1 MSAPYGRS
9 VEEVFGSPGKNP
21 LSKAALSSL
30 KELAP
35 YLATPLRSLVQ
46 ELKSRGCAAVL
57 CQEYEF
63 PLFDVCVATQR
74 LHKLPVFGVFQGG
87 DYRRWRIEGAIRP
100 RTVRAAAGL
109 IVPSVAERTR
119 VAESYPGSRAEAIP
133 NPVDLSIWRPR
144 EKERA
149 REELGIRPGAVVVA
163 WHGRV
168 QMWKKGLDV
177 LVDAWAELS
186 RPGDL
191 DAHLLLIGGGGDA
204 ADLSR
209 RLGDHQIT
217 DFTWIDRYVHARE
230 EIAEM
235 LAAADIYAFPSRHEG
250 FPVAPLEA
258 MACGLPVVAADV
270 SGIRDVIGAET
281 GSGGILVPVAD
292 VGALAAG
299 LRNLVVDPEIRRLKG
314 LAARAQAESYGTAAI
329 GAALRR
335 LFVDR

>member
-1 MSAPYGRS
+1 
-9 VEEVFGSPGKNP
+9 
-21 LSKAALSSL
+21 
-30 KELAP
+30 
-35 YLATPLRSLVQ
+35 
-46 ELKSRGCAAVL
+46 
-57 CQEYEF
+57 
-63 PLFDVCVATQR
+63 
-74 LHKLPVFGVFQGG
+74 
-87 DYRRWRIEGAIRP
+87 
-100 RTVRAAAGL
+100 
-109 IVPSVAERTR
+109 
-119 VAESYPGSRAEAIP
+119 VAESYPGSRVEAIP

-292 VGALAAG
+292 VASLAAG

-335 LFVDR
+335 LLVDR